1 MKKYISLALSLVMV
15 LSLTACGG
23 GTDTK
28 APTNNNNNSNSTTTS
43 VTEEAPEVPSEFTV
57 AAGDDQIYG
66 ELTFQHD
73 ITIHLDP
80 ESTADNR
87 SQILFSA
94 CTFNG
99 NIQIIG
105 DRSAFL
111 RFTDGCVFG
120 ENCEITVTE
129 TADGATDGM
138 TLDDDLVKLLF
149 TDTGAV
155 INAESICNVLCMNG
169 EGITVD
175 GTEYLQ
181 STFPDNTGFCV
192 ATYFENGEKQVFT
205 LGIDE

>member
-1 MKKYISLALSLVMV
+1 MKKQILLTASLILTLLLS
-15 LSLTACGG
+15 ACGG
-23 GTDTK
+23 GTSTQTP
-28 APTNNNNNSNSTTTS
+28 ASSTSTSASTTAS
-43 VTEEAPEVPSEFTV
+43 TEASTPEVPSEFTV
-57 AAGDDQIYG
+57 AAGDDQVYS
-66 ELTFQHD
+66 ELTFEQD

-80 ESTADNR
+80 EATADNR

-99 NIQIIG
+99 NIQVIG

-111 RFTDGCVFG
+111 RFGDGCVFG

-155 INAESICNVLCMNG
+155 IHAESICNVLCMNG

-175 GTEYLQ
+175 DIEY
-181 STFPDNTGFCV
+181 SKSDFPDNTGFCV
-192 ATYFENGEKQVFT
+192 ATYFENGQKKVFT
-205 LGIDE
+205 LGVDE